1 MLMGET
7 ACTAGKSTQV
17 SVSEHMGK
25 LAHLSK
31 CVFVCACVLCCFC
44 VMSECSLSC
53 AFLKSQTWKIIV
65 LFRFSFL
72 LFFFC
77 PVCVFI
83 ECAHIKLSMSDWRQG
98 PGWAVKQRGAPTS
111 CAVII
116 KSTSVFAKAVSGND
130 AVIEMHDL
138 LWLQQM
144 DTWMRERQTI
154 HTPLLVW
161 ANSLNYAGLR
171 GIKLRAPIL
180 PKLLRVWIIYG

>member
-1 MLMGET
+1 MCVCVCL
-7 ACTAGKSTQV
+7 CTLLFLRDVRVQFKSCLL
-17 SVSEHMGK
+17 EKPDMENN
-25 LAHLSK
+25 
-31 CVFVCACVLCCFC
+31 CAFFF
-44 VMSECSLSC
+44 SLSF
-53 AFLKSQTWKIIV
+53 FL
-65 LFRFSFL
+65 FL
-72 LFFFC
+72 PC
-77 PVCVFI
+77 VCVFI
-83 ECAHIKLSMSDWRQG
+83 ERAHIKPSMSDWRQG

-171 GIKLRAPIL
+171 GIKWRAPIL
-180 PKLLRVWIIYG
+180 SKLLRVWIIYG

>member
-1 MLMGET
+1 
-7 ACTAGKSTQV
+7 
-17 SVSEHMGK
+17 MGK
-25 LAHLSK
+25 LARLSQ
-31 CVFVCACVLCCFC
+31 CVFVCARALCCFYA
-44 VMSECSLSC
+44 MSECNLSRGR
-53 AFLKSQTWKIIV
+53 LKSQTWKIIV
-65 LFRFSFL
+65 LFLLSLVLSFL
-72 LFFFC
+72 PC
-77 PVCVFI
+77 VCVCVFI
-83 ECAHIKLSMSDWRQG
+83 ECAHIKPSMSDWRQG

-144 DTWMRERQTI
+144 DTRMRERQTI

-171 GIKLRAPIL
+171 GIEWRAPIL